1 MSEKNIA
8 LKLTDVEFR
17 RRKRVILTKVNLE
30 INKGEKWVLFGPNGI
45 GKSSLVQMMST
56 RGFPSEGTVDIL
68 GNRLG
73 KVDVFSYRNRI
84 GLSSAELSRAFPPQE
99 DPLDAIVTA
108 LTATTG
114 RWRDTYTDEDYAKAR
129 SLMREF
135 GIEYLEGKMMFK
147 LSEGERTRV
156 LICRALMADP
166 DLLIL
171 DEPTTGLDLGGREIA
186 LRALSRVGAEQSDR
200 AVVLVTH
207 RLEEIPQGFDH
218 VAIMGRIT
226 GSEADADAD
235 NVAGNDPAPGTLVY
249 TGDLE
254 HGFTSARLSEVF
266 GLKLEVTHANG
277 RWNAYALELTLCIA
291 ETCCSMNSARQAS
304 LDRAVAMM
312 KSILGMKERLMR
324 RGPLMAGEKVQFTD
338 RRSNKITDQLVP
350 GGVTQTSHG
359 IILHDDVIGQLEGSV
374 VVTVSAKRETQINQ
388 DHPERDANKP
398 WKGTRAIGGWQ
409 FAVMRPRLAD
419 YVLSMPRGAQIMYP
433 KDIAQVIQLGDIR
446 SGMNVLESGAGSGA
460 MSINLLD
467 AVSESGRLTTIEMR
481 SEFAR
486 VAEANAT
493 VYFGGRPAWWDL
505 KTGDFDSVAAALP
518 EHSFDRIM
526 LDMLDPWNR
535 LEQAYRVI
543 APGGVLVAYVTTTTQ
558 LSRMAEAL
566 REAGCWTEPDIQ
578 ETLERDWK
586 AQGLAI
592 RPDHQMIGHTGF
604 LMVSRAMAPGFQAL
618 RKRDRATKDTTTDID
633 SLSAEERAEQLE
645 DLELRDISD
654 RKLRK
659 VLRDL
664 DAQVEA
670 IGD

>member
-1 MSEKNIA
+1 
-8 LKLTDVEFR
+8 
-17 RRKRVILTKVNLE
+17 
-30 INKGEKWVLFGPNGI
+30 
-45 GKSSLVQMMST
+45 
-56 RGFPSEGTVDIL
+56 
-68 GNRLG
+68 
-73 KVDVFSYRNRI
+73 
-84 GLSSAELSRAFPPQE
+84 
-99 DPLDAIVTA
+99 
-108 LTATTG
+108 
-114 RWRDTYTDEDYAKAR
+114 
-129 SLMREF
+129 
-135 GIEYLEGKMMFK
+135 
-147 LSEGERTRV
+147 
-156 LICRALMADP
+156 
-166 DLLIL
+166 
-171 DEPTTGLDLGGREIA
+171 
-186 LRALSRVGAEQSDR
+186 
-200 AVVLVTH
+200 
-207 RLEEIPQGFDH
+207 
-218 VAIMGRIT
+218 
-226 GSEADADAD
+226 
-235 NVAGNDPAPGTLVY
+235 
-249 TGDLE
+249 
-254 HGFTSARLSEVF
+254 
-266 GLKLEVTHANG
+266 
-277 RWNAYALELTLCIA
+277 
-291 ETCCSMNSARQAS
+291 
-304 LDRAVAMM
+304 
-312 KSILGMKERLMR
+312 MR
-324 RGPLMAGEKVQFTD
+324 RGPLTAGEKVQFTD

-359 IILHDDVIGQLEGSV
+359 IILHDDVIGQSEGSV
-374 VVTVSAKRETQINQ
+374 VVTVSAKREAQINQ

-460 MSINLLD
+460 MSVNLLD
-467 AVSESGRLTTIEMR
+467 AVGERGRLTTIEMR

-493 VYFGGRPAWWDL
+493 VYFGERPAWWDL
-505 KTGDFDSVAAALP
+505 KIGDFDSVAATLP

-586 AQGLAI
+586 VQGLAI